1 MADKTM
7 AETQEQTWDVL
18 GYTHE
23 PPRRIYRSGLT
34 RDQIKGLREDEYL
47 RAYHMMPASGDARHE
62 AWLRDERGSE
72 QFINRG
78 VRNFLFGYYLD
89 LSNKRIPTREDV
101 ERDRR

>member
-1 MADKTM
+1 M

-18 GYTHE
+18 GYSYEDT
-23 PPRRIYRSGLT
+23 PGRVYRSGLT
-34 RDQIKGLREDEYL
+34 RDQIKELREDEYL
-47 RAYHMMPASGDARHE
+47 RAYHMMPASGDVKHE
-62 AWLRDERGSE
+62 AWLRDEPGSDR
-72 QFINRG
+72 FINWG